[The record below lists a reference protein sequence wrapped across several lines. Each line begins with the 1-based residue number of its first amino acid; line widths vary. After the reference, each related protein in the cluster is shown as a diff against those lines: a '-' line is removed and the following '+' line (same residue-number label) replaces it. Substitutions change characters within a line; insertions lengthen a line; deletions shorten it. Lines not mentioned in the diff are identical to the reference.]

1 MDRSLRWRTIALV
14 FISLF
19 CLATLAPSFV
29 DKDSLPS
36 WFTHFFKKEIN
47 LGLDLQG
54 GKHIVY
60 NIALDKAID
69 DKASDIKRDLES
81 DTTLNLAVKTPP
93 TPTGAFTVIPSD
105 PKKVEE
111 IKAKITSDY
120 KGDVDTRECAPDD
133 AKGSLCYVVAASYA
147 DKLRKDALS
156 NAVST
161 IRERINE
168 KGVAEPSVVEKGED
182 IIVELPGDPN
192 SDAIKDTEELIRRTA
207 KLEMKVVDDCTKPGQ
222 LGCTAK
228 DTPHDGAPYML
239 ALVRAINPDD
249 SRHEFESRDPK
260 AKALGIKIIPEQWTP
275 EDGGGRHNDWT
286 VTATDREL
294 LVPKAWAKKHTKI
307 TDKTKVEGDFV
318 GVTVTGRE
326 VIETYIN
333 GDKDLP
339 ADFPDHAQPPPFK
352 GLVDQDAKFKVP
364 DDHEIGYEPRE
375 PDADAKDQHVKWN
388 TYYLERAVRIT
399 GTAIQSA
406 MPSYDQ
412 NTNRPVVQMEYNRF
426 GSRVFGDV
434 TTQIAGMKFATLLD
448 GKVKSAPIINGP
460 ITGGHAQITMGGGDV
475 TKQEKERDDLVAVL
489 KTGSLPAPLVEA
501 SEQTV
506 GPTLGRDAIEK
517 TQTSFIIGIVL
528 VVLIMV
534 GVYRWSGMIA
544 VFAVVFHIIMT
555 LAVMAIFGATLTL
568 PGIAAIVLSIG
579 MEVDG
584 NILIYERI
592 RDELLLGKSVRGAI
606 DLGFSRAFSAILDGQ
621 LTTAAAGWV
630 LLQYG
635 SGPIKGFAVMLLVGV
650 FTTLTTNIW
659 VTRILFDHAVA
670 RKKGAHMHTFSI

>member
-1 MDRSLRWRTIALV
+1 
-14 FISLF
+14 
-19 CLATLAPSFV
+19 
-29 DKDSLPS
+29 
-36 WFTHFFKKEIN
+36 
-47 LGLDLQG
+47 
-54 GKHIVY
+54 
-60 NIALDKAID
+60 
-69 DKASDIKRDLES
+69 
-81 DTTLNLAVKTPP
+81 
-93 TPTGAFTVIPSD
+93 
-105 PKKVEE
+105 
-111 IKAKITSDY
+111 
-120 KGDVDTRECAPDD
+120 
-133 AKGSLCYVVAASYA
+133 
-147 DKLRKDALS
+147 
-156 NAVST
+156 
-161 IRERINE
+161 
-168 KGVAEPSVVEKGED
+168 
-182 IIVELPGDPN
+182 
-192 SDAIKDTEELIRRTA
+192 
-207 KLEMKVVDDCTKPGQ
+207 
-222 LGCTAK
+222 
-228 DTPHDGAPYML
+228 
-239 ALVRAINPDD
+239 
-249 SRHEFESRDPK
+249 
-260 AKALGIKIIPEQWTP
+260 
-275 EDGGGRHNDWT
+275 
-286 VTATDREL
+286 
-294 LVPKAWAKKHTKI
+294 
-307 TDKTKVEGDFV
+307 
-318 GVTVTGRE
+318 
-326 VIETYIN
+326 
-333 GDKDLP
+333 
-339 ADFPDHAQPPPFK
+339 
-352 GLVDQDAKFKVP
+352 
-364 DDHEIGYEPRE
+364 
-375 PDADAKDQHVKWN
+375 
-388 TYYLERAVRIT
+388 VRIT

-475 TKQEKERDDLVAVL
+475 NKQEKERDDLVAVL

-544 VFAVVFHIIMT
+544 VFAVVFHIVMT

-659 VTRILFDHAVA
+659 VTRILFDYAVA